1 VDILNIRGALELD
14 VEMMLNCPARTGDD
28 NVVAAM
34 VGVVA
39 KYWPGNSYGR
49 STSKRD
55 LATIVDDVLLRDLR

>member
-1 VDILNIRGALELD
+1 MLNILGALELD

-39 KYWPGNSYGR
+39 KYWRENSGGR

-55 LATIVDDVLLRDLR
+55 LATLLMTCC